1 MKKLILVAVAGL
13 MLSGCVNMYTRMPG
27 TKAKITDTYQST
39 QLAAAAA
46 VVAAVPQVMSPG
58 EFEWMWA
65 NVYTLP
71 VGCLVGLD
79 CCAEAVID
87 TALWPADWWL
97 ASRRAKTVG
106 KSSEIVIDRANLD
119 GVRVYGFRGEPYVRM
134 ELTYRDGSSD
144 TYKVDL
150 EEDDEEAK

>member
-1 MKKLILVAVAGL
+1 MKKLILVAAAGL

-87 TALWPADWWL
+87 TALWPADRWL
-97 ASRRAKTVG
+97 ASRRTRTASKNSYAVTDG
-106 KSSEIVIDRANLD
+106 ANLD
-119 GVRVYGFRGEPYVRM
+119 NIRVYGFRGEPYVRM

-144 TYKVDL
+144 TLKIDL
-150 EEDDEEAK
+150 EDDGEAK

>member
-39 QLAAAAA
+39 QLAAAAT
-46 VVAAVPQVMSPG
+46 VVAAVPQVMSTG
-58 EFEWMWA
+58 KFEWMWA
-65 NVYTLP
+65 NVFTVP

-79 CCAEAVID
+79 CCCEAVID
-87 TALWPADWWL
+87 TVCWPADWWL
-97 ASRRAKTVG
+97 ASYRAKAV
-106 KSSEIVIDRANLD
+106 KSSDIVIDRANLD

-144 TYKVDL
+144 TVKVDL
-150 EEDDEEAK
+150 EDDEEAK